1 MSRIVDD
8 DPPIKTHPA
17 NQAYRDNWE
26 ATFGEPEEP
35 AGKDPM
41 PYGCGVCGEPVGCVC
56 DDHDPA
62 CERLCTEGADC
73 NCGARC

>member
-1 MSRIVDD
+1 MPRIVDD
-8 DPPIKTHPA
+8 EPAIKTHPA
-17 NQAYRDNWE
+17 SQEYRDNWE
-26 ATFGEPEEP
+26 ATFGEKKTEP
-35 AGKDPM
+35 
-41 PYGCGVCGEPVGCVC
+41 GCGVCGELEGCVC